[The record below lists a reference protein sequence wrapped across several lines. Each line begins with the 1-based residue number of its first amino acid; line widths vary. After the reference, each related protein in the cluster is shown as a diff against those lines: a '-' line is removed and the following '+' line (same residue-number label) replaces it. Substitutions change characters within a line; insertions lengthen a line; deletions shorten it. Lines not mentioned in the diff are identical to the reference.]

1 MMKTTVLKQ
10 IIIIPADPEKV
21 YDAFINAK
29 IHSEFTGSKATGKP
43 VVGAE
48 FTAWDGYIF
57 GKNLELVRGK
67 KIVQEWQTTDWPEGY
82 GPSRFELTLKKV
94 KESTKISMVHSDIP
108 QEQKTDLTEG
118 WNEFYWTPLK
128 EYFSQKKRRA
138 RPIR

>member
-10 IIIIPADPEKV
+10 TLIIPADPEKV
-21 YDAFINAK
+21 YDAFTDSK

-43 VVGAE
+43 VVGAK

-57 GKNLELVRGK
+57 GKNLELAKGK

-82 GPSRFELTLKKV
+82 GPSRFELTFKKV
-94 KESTKISMVHSDIP
+94 KKGTEITMIHSDIP
-108 QEQKTDLTEG
+108 QEQKEELAEG

-128 EYFSQKKRRA
+128 EYFKKRLNQTG
-138 RPIR
+138 